1 MNRRDFLGG
10 CLGCYLSFALTGCT
24 STPVTNRKQLSIYPD
39 SVINRQASL
48 MYKRMIQRSKLSDD
62 KDQLKTIIDIGEKQV
77 EAIDHFFKK
86 LKKPNPVANYKW
98 EYNLIDNKMA
108 NAFCFPGGKIGIFT
122 GILPYTANKDG
133 LASVMGHEIAH
144 AVARHSAER
153 MSRAIA
159 VTLGTG
165 IADAVTGGAV
175 SRTRDAIGQITG
187 VDVVDSTLMRPHG
200 RSQESEADYMGL
212 IFASLSGYDINES
225 VRVWK
230 RMNKKFGKKEFPEF
244 LSTHPSTKT
253 RILDLR
259 GLIPEVRKKYPPL
272 NI

>member
-1 MNRRDFLGG
+1 MNRRDFISG
-10 CLGCYLSFALTGCT
+10 CFGCCLSLALAGCT

-39 SVINRQASL
+39 SVINRQAAL
-48 MYKRMIQRSKLSDD
+48 MYKRMISRSKLSN
-62 KDQLKTIIDIGEKQV
+62 DQKQLDAIIEIGEKQV
-77 EAIDHFFKK
+77 SAIDYFFRQIG
-86 LKKPNPVANYKW
+86 KPNPVADYKW

-108 NAFCFPGGKIGIFT
+108 NAFCFPGGKIGVFT
-122 GILPYTANKDG
+122 GLLPFTANNDG
-133 LASVMGHEIAH
+133 LAAVMGHEIAH

-200 RSQESEADYMGL
+200 RAQESEADYMGL
-212 IFASLSGYDINES
+212 VFASLSGYDINES

-230 RMNKKFGKKEFPEF
+230 RMNKKFGKKEPPEF
-244 LSTHPSTKT
+244 LSTHPSTKR

-259 GLIPEVRKKYPPL
+259 GLIPEVSAKYPK
-272 NI
+272 I